1 MESEFRK
8 LIAIIFNP
16 FLTNVLDLYPL
27 NTTQNL
33 PFSGVYRV
41 TWEYRPKLG

>member
-16 FLTNVLDLYPL
+16 FLANVLDLYPL
-27 NTTQNL
+27 KTPQNF
-33 PFSGVYRV
+33 PFSGVY
-41 TWEYRPKLG
+41 KLT